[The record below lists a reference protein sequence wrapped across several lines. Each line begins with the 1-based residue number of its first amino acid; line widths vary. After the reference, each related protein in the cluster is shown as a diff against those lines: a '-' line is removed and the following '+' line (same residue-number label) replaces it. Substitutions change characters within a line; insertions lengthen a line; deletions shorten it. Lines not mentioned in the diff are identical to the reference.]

1 MAYIPRHR
9 LSSTEAGEGESSRVL
24 AVELLV
30 VAALAGLGALLTRAL
45 LEAPA
50 PVDFLSLSL
59 PLGGGVLTW
68 TLFLM
73 SLAQIPLVRT
83 SVTLTYLLLVV
94 GMTIYGVRRGRW
106 GRANR
111 QAEPRSQRM
120 GLAPLIL
127 VLCCA
132 LLLVSSALAVG
143 RSYSRFDAMA
153 GWSVKGYGI
162 ALEGSVAAADRW
174 GTWGRAYPLNLP
186 LQISLFWMFGGDELP
201 GSKLLFP
208 LTFVSLLAG
217 IYRFWRTQGVG
228 AKLASLGVLFL
239 LTNPLAYLHST
250 LGVANL
256 PFAAYLTLGSLWL
269 SQGVFRDNARH
280 RWVGG
285 SLLTIAIWTRA
296 EGIAYCLAILVGLW
310 LAVRLLKAGQLS
322 RPLWLIPLAA
332 VTLSWFGFSLVGV
345 AESHLGSAVGD
356 FFERLLA
363 GQFNARYL
371 GEIIRLYAVRG
382 ISPGNLGF
390 LFPVLALLLGFGL
403 WRLRPL
409 RDPLGAALLGI
420 AAIAAAV
427 PVGLFYVRSFTRWTD
442 FTDLLTRSFDRATLP
457 AIFLTVTTAILLLG
471 ERQEVGSDASDRSTQ
486 RDLAFP

>member
-1 MAYIPRHR
+1 M
-9 LSSTEAGEGESSRVL
+9 L

-30 VAALAGLGALLTRAL
+30 LIALVVLGALLTRAF
-45 LEAPA
+45 LETPD
-50 PVDFLSLSL
+50 PVEILSLSL
-59 PLGGGVLTW
+59 PLGGGVFTW
-68 TLFLM
+68 VLFLI
-73 SLAQIPLVRT
+73 SLAQVPLARA
-83 SVTLTYLLLVV
+83 SAAAAYLVSILAIA
-94 GMTIYGVRRGRW
+94 IYGVRRGWWR
-106 GRANR
+106 RVSR
-111 QAEPRSQRM
+111 PRPRGPRPHRI

-127 VLCCA
+127 ALCCT

-153 GWSVKGYGI
+153 GWSIKGYGM
-162 ALEGSVAAADRW
+162 ALEGSVEAADRW

-208 LTFVSLLAG
+208 LTFLSLLAG
-217 IYRFWRTQGVG
+217 VYGFWRAQGVG
-228 AKLASLGVLFL
+228 AVLAGLGILFL

-269 SQGVFRDNARH
+269 SRGVFRDNPRH

-285 SLLTIAIWTRA
+285 TMLAIACWTRA

-310 LAVRLLKAGQLS
+310 LSVRWLRAGQLS

-332 VTLSWFGFSLVGV
+332 VSLSWFGFSLAGV
-345 AESHLGSAVGD
+345 AESHLGGAIGG
-356 FFERLLA
+356 FFQRLLS

-371 GEIIRLYAVRG
+371 GEIIRLYAIRG
-382 ISPGNLGF
+382 FSPGNLGF

-403 WRLRPL
+403 WRLRP
-409 RDPLGAALLGI
+409 RQDPLGAALTGI
-420 AAIAAAV
+420 AAIAAAI

-442 FTDLLTRSFDRATLP
+442 FTELLTRSFDRATLP
-457 AIFLTVTTAILLLG
+457 AIFLTVAAAILLLR
-471 ERQEVGSDASDRSTQ
+471 ERRESEPGGPDRSAS